1 MTTNKILSILAFLLI
16 VSGCASFNKDPI
28 SNSWESTLSADL
40 VEKTD
45 LEDPGPNSSVSCV
58 PKTGSIFGFSR
69 TCKSFSSLFNNPTSA
84 DKIDSQTDA
93 TIRKNDQ
100 KSSQNCKIKEG
111 TLFGLSRTCE
121 SSDTFSK
128 SLSD

>member
-1 MTTNKILSILAFLLI
+1 MKTHKVLSLLAFLFI
-16 VSGCASFNKDPI
+16 ISGCTSFNTDLV
-28 SNSWESTLSADL
+28 SNSGESTYSTIL

-93 TIRKNDQ
+93 AIRKNDQ